1 MAHATTETL
10 KKASKKAKAN
20 IFSSTER
27 TIKERG
33 LTTRCMGGECT
44 FGQTEEPTKVSG
56 LTTSFMVVVYIL
68 GQKEEATKVGILEV
82 IRDCENL
89 KEIVSFTSK
98 LAKENNLINV
108 EDV

>member
-56 LTTSFMVVVYIL
+56 LTTSFTVVVYIL
-68 GQKEEATKVGILEV
+68 GQKEEATKVS
-82 IRDCENL
+82 L
-89 KEIVSFTSK
+89 KTISKKATVSLPGLIGSMRANSK
-98 LAKENNLINV
+98 MT
-108 EDV
+108 